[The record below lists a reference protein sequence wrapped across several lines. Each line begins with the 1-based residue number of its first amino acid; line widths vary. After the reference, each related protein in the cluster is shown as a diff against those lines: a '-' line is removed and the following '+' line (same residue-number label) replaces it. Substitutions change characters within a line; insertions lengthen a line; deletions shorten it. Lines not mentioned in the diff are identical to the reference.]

1 MTKKQ
6 RNRIKDIETELDMI
20 GEGNTDILNGNE
32 TFLDRSMSLAYE
44 LIELIEKLEDD

>member
-6 RNRIKDIETELDMI
+6 MIRLALIKAELALIEDGDTEILD
-20 GEGNTDILNGNE
+20 GNE

-44 LIELIEKLEDD
+44 LIELLEGD